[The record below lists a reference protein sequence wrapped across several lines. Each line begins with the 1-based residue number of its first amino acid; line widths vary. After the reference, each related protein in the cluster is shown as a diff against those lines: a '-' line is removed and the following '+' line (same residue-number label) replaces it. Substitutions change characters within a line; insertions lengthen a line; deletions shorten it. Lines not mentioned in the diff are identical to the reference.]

1 MTSGLRCAG
10 VRLAT
15 KLVFVRF
22 STILKG
28 SHWPRGKQYN
38 ALATKTF
45 FVFFQQPFDHLET
58 GNDPKPDL
66 LTNKTTTTKTLT
78 ASVILERFIP
88 PSPDFSE
95 CDHDDDEDDFC
106 CYG

>member
-1 MTSGLRCAG
+1 MCG

-38 ALATKTF
+38 VVATKTD
-45 FVFFQQPFDHLET
+45 FVFFQQSFDLLET
-58 GNDPKPDL
+58 GNVPKHDL

>member
-10 VRLAT
+10 VSLAT

-28 SHWPRGKQYN
+28 SHCQRCKQYN
-38 ALATKTF
+38 DLATKTD
-45 FVFFQQPFDHLET
+45 FVFFQQSFDHLET
-58 GNDPKPDL
+58 GNDPKHDL

>member
-1 MTSGLRCAG
+1 MCG

-38 ALATKTF
+38 DLATKTD
-45 FVFFQQPFDHLET
+45 FVFFQQSFDQLET
-58 GNDPKPDL
+58 GNDPKHDL
-66 LTNKTTTTKTLT
+66 LTNKTTTTTLK
-78 ASVILERFIP
+78 ASVILERFL
-88 PSPDFSE
+88 PSLQIFLNVTMMMMKMIFAVM
-95 CDHDDDEDDFC
+95 DDL
-106 CYG
+106 GLRV